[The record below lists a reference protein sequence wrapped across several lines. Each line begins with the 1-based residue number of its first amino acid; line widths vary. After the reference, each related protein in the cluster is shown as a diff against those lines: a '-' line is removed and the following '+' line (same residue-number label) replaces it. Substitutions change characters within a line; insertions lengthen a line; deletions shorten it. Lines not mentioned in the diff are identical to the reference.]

1 MRSALLLSVVL
12 FGVGCAS
19 TSSSS
24 SKGRDL
30 SRLVHLE
37 GDHIEVGETIRF
49 DTGKASIDPS
59 STDLL
64 DAVADI
70 LKVTPGITKLTIE
83 GHTDS
88 TGDAGL
94 NKQLSQ
100 ARADAVKTYLEGK
113 GVASS
118 RLVAVGFGAEKPIA
132 GNDTDEGRGK
142 NRRVEF
148 KVER

>member
-1 MRSALLLSVVL
+1 MRSILLLAVALV
-12 FGVGCAS
+12 GVGCAS

-24 SKGRDL
+24 KQGRDL

-49 DTGKASIDPS
+49 ETGKASIDQS

-64 DAVADI
+64 DAVANI
-70 LKVTPGITKLTIE
+70 LKVTPGITRLTIE
-83 GHTDS
+83 GYTDS
-88 TGDAGL
+88 TGDAAF

-100 ARADAVKTYLEGK
+100 DRADAVKNYLVGR
-113 GVASS
+113 GIDAS
-118 RLVAVGFGAEKPIA
+118 RFAAQGFGAEQPIA
-132 GNDTDEGRGK
+132 SNDTEEGRAK

-148 KVER
+148 KVQR

>member
-1 MRSALLLSVVL
+1 MRSALLLSLVL
-12 FGVGCAS
+12 LGAACA

-30 SRLVHLE
+30 SKLVHLE
-37 GDHIEVGETIRF
+37 GDHIEVGETILF
-49 DTGKASIDPS
+49 ETGKANVDTS

-70 LKVTPGITKLTIE
+70 LKVTPGITTLTIE

-88 TGDAGL
+88 TGDAEV

-100 ARADAVKTYLEGK
+100 SRADSVKAYLEGR
-113 GVASS
+113 GVSGS
-118 RLVAVGFGAEKPIA
+118 RLVARGFGAEKPIA
-132 GNDTDEGRGK
+132 SNDSDEGRAK

-148 KVER
+148 KVAR